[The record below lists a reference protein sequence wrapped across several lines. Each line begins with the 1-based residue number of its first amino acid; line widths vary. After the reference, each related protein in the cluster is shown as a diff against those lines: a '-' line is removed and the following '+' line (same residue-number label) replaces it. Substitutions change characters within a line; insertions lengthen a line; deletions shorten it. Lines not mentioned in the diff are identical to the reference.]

1 MVDEIR
7 KKAIDK
13 VNDAFNRGVS
23 CGYIYV
29 PTGTGKSHIT
39 ESIVVDELKRDSN
52 ANVMVVFKTRMEVEQ
67 FNSIRIKHGGLATEI
82 HNGTDRV
89 SITTYHQAF
98 TKQSQYNLSK
108 YSLFILC
115 DADRISNLTQKLF
128 DGSLKG
134 RVLGVFSSLPI
145 PTSNPFFGSTPI
157 YQFEDQNS
165 RLTEYWYINEL
176 ILPILK
182 QMGFENIDL
191 GYRISNMGITIRPD
205 IVATKDHIQFI
216 IELKAYRS
224 QSINQQI
231 IWKAVQQVQ
240 TYKRFLSDIHTAEQ
254 RFGQVLLCD
263 VDSEMKAAIW
273 EKENIFIWDI
283 KNLLYFCNSNSELL
297 SALSVCIPYA
307 LNDIQPE
314 APLDLTYSQDEGT
327 TSTDFQDA
335 GNALSQKLKGCKVG
349 KGNAVEYE
357 KVCAEIIKYL
367 FEAEFLKFSEQHKTS
382 DSMFR
387 MDILCALKG
396 TTEFWRM
403 LTHFYK
409 TKFVVFEFK
418 NYAKKIQQN
427 LIYVT
432 DKYLFNPAL
441 RNVAFI
447 ISRKGFDKHAHEAA
461 MGILKDSGKLII
473 DLTDDDLLMMV
484 ALKQV
489 GEEPSDY
496 LLDKVERLLMSVS
509 V

>member
-1 MVDEIR
+1 MNNEIR
-7 KKAIDK
+7 TNAAQRIH
-13 VNDAFNRGVS
+13 DAFNRGVS

-29 PTGTGKSHIT
+29 PTGMGKSHIV
-39 ESIVVDELKRDSN
+39 ESIVVDELKYDNN
-52 ANVMVVFKTRMEVEQ
+52 ANVMVAFRTRAEAEQ
-67 FNSIRIKHGGLATEI
+67 FNSIRIKHGGLNAKV
-82 HNGTDRV
+82 HDGTSRV
-89 SITTYHQAF
+89 TITTYHQAF
-98 TKQSQYNLSK
+98 TQPSAYDYSK

-115 DADRISNLTQKLF
+115 DADRIPNVEQDLF
-128 DGSLKG
+128 SG
-134 RVLGVFSSLPI
+134 RYQGKVLGIFSSLPI
-145 PTSNPFFGSTPI
+145 STSNPFFGSTAI
-157 YQFEDQNS
+157 YQFEDQHA
-165 RLTEYWYINEL
+165 RLTEYWYLNEL
-176 ILPILK
+176 ILPIIK
-182 QMGFENIDL
+182 QMGFKNVDL
-191 GYRISNMGITIRPD
+191 ECCIGGKGKTIRPD
-205 IVATKDHIQFI
+205 IVAERDHIQYV
-216 IELKAYRS
+216 IELKAYRG

-231 IWKAVQQVQ
+231 IWNAVQQVL
-240 TYKRFLSDIHTAEQ
+240 TYKHFFPDTGTIERH
-254 RFGQVLLCD
+254 FGLILLCD
-263 VDSEMKAAIW
+263 VDSELKTSIW

-283 KNLLYFCNSNSELL
+283 KNLLYFCSSNPELL
-297 SALSVCIPYA
+297 STLSVCIPYA
-307 LNDIQPE
+307 LNSIQSE
-314 APLDLTYSQDEGT
+314 APLDLVYRQHEGITPTKYQDEGKL
-327 TSTDFQDA
+327 
-335 GNALSQKLKGCKVG
+335 LSKELKACKIG
-349 KGNAVEYE
+349 KGNAIEYE
-357 KVCAEIIKYL
+357 KVCARIIKYL
-367 FEAEFLKFSEQHKTS
+367 FEPEFSKFSEQHKTG

-409 TKFVVFEFK
+409 TKFIVFEFK

-473 DLTDDDLLMMV
+473 DLTDDDLLTMIT
-484 ALKQV
+484 LKQG

>member
-1 MVDEIR
+1 MIDEIR
-7 KKAIDK
+7 TNA
-13 VNDAFNRGVS
+13 VNRVHDAFSRGVS

-29 PTGTGKSHIT
+29 PTGMGKNLII
-39 ESIVVDELKRDSN
+39 ESIVVDELKRDSESN
-52 ANVMVVFKTRMEVEQ
+52 ILVAFKTRTEAEQ
-67 FNSIRIKHGGLATEI
+67 FNRIKIKHGGLEAKV
-82 HNGTDRV
+82 HGGTDRV
-89 SITTYHQAF
+89 LVTSYNQVF
-98 TKQSQYNLSK
+98 TKPSSYDYSE

-115 DADRISNLTQKLF
+115 DADRIPSLENNLFNSKLM
-128 DGSLKG
+128 GK
-134 RVLGVFSSLPI
+134 VLGVFSSLPI
-145 PTSNPFFGSTPI
+145 STSNPFFGSTPI
-157 YQFEDQNS
+157 YQFEDHHA
-165 RLTEYWYINEL
+165 RLTEYWYLNEL
-176 ILPILK
+176 ILPIIK
-182 QMGFENIDL
+182 QMGFENVDL
-191 GYRISNMGITIRPD
+191 ECRINNKGKTIRPD
-205 IVATKDHIQFI
+205 IVAEKDHVQYV
-216 IELKAYRS
+216 IELKAYRG
-224 QSINQQI
+224 QRINQQI
-231 IWKAVQQVQ
+231 VWNAVQQVLA
-240 TYKRFLSDIHTAEQ
+240 YKHFFSDKDTVEQ
-254 RFGQVLLCD
+254 RFGLILLCD
-263 VDSEMKAAIW
+263 VDSELKTSIW
-273 EKENIFIWDI
+273 ENEKIFIWDI
-283 KNLLYFCNSNSELL
+283 KNLLYFCSSNPELL

-307 LNDIQPE
+307 LNDIQSE
-314 APLDLTYSQDEGT
+314 EPLGLVFRQHEST
-327 TSTDFQDA
+327 TSTEYQDK
-335 GNALSQKLKGCKVG
+335 GKVLSEELKACKIG

-357 KVCAEIIKYL
+357 KVCTRIIKYL
-367 FEAEFLKFSEQHKTS
+367 FEPEFSKFSEQHKTG

-409 TKFVVFEFK
+409 TKFIVFEFK

-473 DLTDDDLLMMV
+473 DLTDDDLLTMIT
-484 ALKQV
+484 LKQG